1 MSLSHQTAWQ
11 ELGLPVASI
20 AADEAAHGRL
30 VFPNWNDL
38 NRAWV
43 PGIFYLKTP
52 DKLDQE
58 SARRFGFE
66 LIALDS
72 LTTKSLYMAISTS

>member
-20 AADEAAHGRL
+20 AADEAAHWRL

-38 NRAWV
+38 NRIWDL
-43 PGIFYLKTP
+43 GIFYLKTP
-52 DKLDQE
+52 DKLD
-58 SARRFGFE
+58 
-66 LIALDS
+66 
-72 LTTKSLYMAISTS
+72 